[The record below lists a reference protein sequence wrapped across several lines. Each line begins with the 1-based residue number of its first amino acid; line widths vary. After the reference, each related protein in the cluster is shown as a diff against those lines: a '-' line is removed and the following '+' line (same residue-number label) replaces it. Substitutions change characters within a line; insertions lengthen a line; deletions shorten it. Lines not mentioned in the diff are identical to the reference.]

1 MQAPFHQDNPIMS
14 LKSEAIK
21 RFQIACN
28 SSNSAEKRVFAILEL
43 ICSPLSFVTICVFL
57 PALITAEHLHVLDG
71 RPTLAYWLDS
81 VLRVLLAA
89 SVGYL
94 TNFIAIE
101 MLFKPFKPSPLHPLS
116 LMTGTYWR
124 QGMVPKSKDLIG
136 EEIGKQV
143 EEKLLDSRQISQELC
158 DAGIEFLK
166 NPQLITTAREKV
178 QALLREH
185 ETAICGFLI
194 PEIERTLGE
203 SLRKLLTR
211 ENMQSFWEKV
221 VEPRLN
227 APENRRLIAEKVAQ
241 GLKTRAPELMEMLK
255 EMVREYL
262 VTTLKDMPLIG
273 PWNSS
278 LADGFISFVNWK
290 NVQKTIEQKLSS
302 PETIDK
308 IGGELVGLGSELRN
322 WFLNPNAGSAV
333 ENFREEMQEYLRA
346 FLKNYLQE
354 SFPKWLKQIED
365 SPELWSWI
373 QNGLMPSAQIE
384 LERWI
389 QENGQALIQEKLH
402 ISQRVQKAVEKQDV
416 EEFYEMITNVA
427 AQHLGAIQ
435 VLGFILGGVV
445 GLLELLL

>member
-1 MQAPFHQDNPIMS
+1 MS

-21 RFQIACN
+21 RFQIICN
-28 SSNSAEKRVFAILEL
+28 SSNSAEKRIFAALEL
-43 ICSPLSFVTICVFL
+43 ICSPLSFVTIFVFL
-57 PALITAEHLHVLDG
+57 PALITVERLHVLDDQ
-71 RPTLAYWLDS
+71 PTLAFWLDT
-81 VLRVLLAA
+81 VLRVLLSA

-101 MLFKPFKPSPLHPLS
+101 MLFKPFKPSPWHLLS
-116 LMTGTYWR
+116 IMTFGYWR
-124 QGMVPKSKDLIG
+124 QGMVPKSKDQIG

-178 QALLREH
+178 PNLLREH

-227 APENRRLIAEKVAQ
+227 APENRRFIAEKVAQ
-241 GLKTRAPELMEMLK
+241 ALKTRAPEIMEMLR
-255 EMVREYL
+255 EMVREYVRDFL
-262 VTTLKDMPLIG
+262 SRMPLIS
-273 PWNSS
+273 N
-278 LADGFISFVNWK
+278 LKLEDGFISFVNWK
-290 NVQKTIEQKLSS
+290 NVQAVIEKKLSS

-373 QNGLMPSAQIE
+373 QNGLMPSAQVE

-416 EEFYEMITNVA
+416 KEFYQMISNVA

-435 VLGFILGGVV
+435 VLGFILGGIV
-445 GLLELLL
+445 GLVELLL